1 MEQYFAGSG
10 ETKTIHFVTD
20 SAGHDDALLAAA
32 RRTNRPHGKVPPRAD
47 AE

>member
-1 MEQYFAGSG
+1 VKQYFASFG

-20 SAGHDDALLAAA
+20 PAGHDDALLAAA
-32 RRTNRPHGKVPPRAD
+32 RQTNRPHRRVLTLAD